1 MIRRLFAFSSFLV
14 FAATAIAQNATTSVR
29 GVVTD
34 PTGAVVSTASV
45 TITDVTSN
53 TSQTHPV
60 GKGGDYSFVEI
71 KPSTYTITATAAGFG
86 AVEKQT
92 QLLVSQP
99 ATIDFKL
106 SVGSAKETVEV
117 STSSTLNFTDATIG
131 NAISSEQ
138 LETMPID
145 ARNVADL
152 LSLQPG
158 VLYFGNNNSASNPA
172 ATTDSRLGAVAGARS
187 DQGNITLDGL
197 DDNDQT
203 FGYAFTGV
211 LRSTIDSTQEY
222 RVTTASAN
230 AEAGR
235 SSGAQVTLVT
245 KSGTNKFHGSAY
257 EYWRNRYFAANEWF
271 PKQTQALS
279 GTANKPPQ
287 LTRNTFGGTFGGP
300 ILKDKL
306 FFFFNYEGV
315 RTHESA
321 TVTQE
326 VPTDSYRAG
335 NIQYR
340 DTKGNIQSLTPAQIT
355 TLDQPCVANGV
366 CPKGPGPNTAILAY
380 FAQIPRA
387 NGTTLG
393 DGLNEGSFTFSS
405 PTPYTHN
412 TSIVKFDYTPT
423 ANHHI
428 FVRGN
433 LQKDV
438 ISGTQ
443 QFPGLPPSSATKDNT
458 KGIAV
463 GYTYIINP
471 RMVNDIRYGYTR
483 QGFGTSGQG
492 VGSYTDIRFIASPTG
507 ETRNSIRSVPINSI
521 NDNLNYTR
529 GNHSIQVGASWRLI
543 HNNSKTD
550 ANSFYGGST
559 NPLGLT
565 TNGLPDPS
573 TLSAT
578 IFPVSSGFTNNY
590 LTAYGNLVGA
600 LPAISQNINY
610 AVSSGGNTGTLLAV
624 GAPVVRAFVSNEF
637 EYFAQDSWRATPKL
651 TLTFGLRHSILQVPY
666 ESNGQSAAPTI
677 DTHAILTQ
685 RAAAAAAGQTYNPTI
700 AFAPNG
706 PVYGRPGY
714 WAKQKLN
721 IAPRFSVAYALN
733 SKTSIR
739 AGAGLYYDHFGQGII
754 NGFNQK
760 GSFGLASSL
769 SSALNVLSPETAP
782 RFVDRF
788 TLPNLPKVTPA
799 ATLNFP
805 YAPSSTGFLI
815 SSGIDNKIKTPY
827 SEVVNLSIQRALP
840 GGFTL
845 EAAYVGRFGRK
856 LVQQLD
862 LTTPTNLVDTKSGT
876 SYFQAGAQ
884 LAAAVDANGGSSKAT
899 NIATIPYFENIF
911 PQMANI
917 VIRNSKGVITYDGT
931 GKSATQNIY
940 TLEFAP
946 NRKIAGETQSTAD
959 IDNYCTYGCPA
970 NAPANRMFQG
980 QFSALYAQS
989 TIGTSS
995 YNAGQFVLRH
1005 PSSHGLQSDLSYTY
1019 GNSIDLGSDT
1029 ERDSLALGGVSS
1041 YITNAF
1047 NPAQSRGVSDF
1058 DTRHLITFTAS
1069 YSLPFGR
1076 GKAFGGKVNHFTD
1089 LAIGGWRLANIT
1101 RWTSGLPF
1109 SATEGGFTTDWEI
1122 ASFAVKTGSFNTGTT
1137 GDVNRVPYAIPK
1149 DVAAA
1154 ITNTVS
1160 NGGPY
1165 LRLPYPGE
1173 AGQRNNFRRDGYFG
1187 ADASVFKPFQITE
1200 YHSMQFAWEVFNVTN
1215 SVRFGS
1221 LASTN
1226 VTSGSFGRYS
1236 STLTTAR
1243 RQQFSLRYQF

>member
-1 MIRRLFAFSSFLV
+1 MFRKLIAICSFLV
-14 FAATAIAQNATTSVR
+14 FASAAIAQSATTSVR
-29 GVVTD
+29 GIVTD
-34 PTGAVVSTASV
+34 PTGAIVSTASV
-45 TITDVTSN
+45 TITDVTTK
-53 TSQTHPV
+53 TSQTHQV
-60 GKGGDYSFVEI
+60 GKNGEYSFVDVN
-71 KPSTYTITATAAGFG
+71 PSTYTITATATGFG
-86 AVEKQT
+86 TIEKKT
-92 QLLVSQP
+92 ELLVSQP

-106 SVGSAKETVEV
+106 KVGSTAETVEV
-117 STSSTLNFTDATIG
+117 NTSSTLNFTDATIG

-138 LETMPID
+138 IETMPID

-187 DQGNITLDGL
+187 DQGNVTLDGL

-211 LRSTIDSTQEY
+211 LRATIDSTQEY
-222 RVTTASAN
+222 RVTTANAN

-235 SSGAQVTLVT
+235 SSGAQVTLLT
-245 KSGTNKFHGSAY
+245 KTGTNQFHGSAY

-271 PKQTQALS
+271 PKQAQFNQ
-279 GTANKPPQ
+279 GIANKPPQ

-300 ILKDKL
+300 IVKDKL

-326 VPTDSYRAG
+326 VPTDAYRAG
-335 NIQYR
+335 NIQYK
-340 DTKGNIQSLTPAQIT
+340 DTKGNVQNLTPAQIA

-366 CPKGPGPNTAILAY
+366 CPKGPGANAAILAY
-380 FAQIPRA
+380 FAQLPHS
-387 NGTTLG
+387 NGLTLG

-412 TSIVKFDYTPT
+412 TSILKFDYTPT
-423 ANHHI
+423 AAHHI

-438 ISGTQ
+438 ISGAQ

-458 KGIAV
+458 KGIAA
-463 GYTYIINP
+463 GYTWVVNP

-492 VGSYTDIRFIASPTG
+492 VGSYTDIRFIASPTA

-529 GNHSIQVGASWRLI
+529 GNHSIQLGGSWRLI

-565 TNGLPDPS
+565 PNGLPDPS
-573 TLSAT
+573 TLNPGV
-578 IFPVSSGFTNNY
+578 IFPVSSGFANNY

-600 LPAISQNINY
+600 EPAVSQNINY
-610 AVSSGGNTGTLLAV
+610 SVSSNGLTGILLGV

-651 TLTFGLRHSILQVPY
+651 TITFGLRHSILQVPY
-666 ESNGQSAAPTI
+666 ESNGQSAAPTL
-677 DTHAILTQ
+677 DTHALLTQ
-685 RAAAAAAGQTYNPTI
+685 RAAAAANGQAYNPTI
-700 AFAPNG
+700 SFAPNG
-706 PVYGRPGY
+706 PVFGRPGY

-721 IAPRFSVAYALN
+721 IAPRVSFAYALD

-739 AGAGLYYDHFGQGII
+739 AGAGMYYDHFGQGII

-769 SSALNVLSPETAP
+769 SSPLNVLSTENAP

-788 TLPNLPKVTPA
+788 TLPALPTVTPA
-799 ATLNFP
+799 STLTFP

-827 SEVVNLSIQRALP
+827 SEVFNLSIQRALP
-840 GGFTL
+840 GGFTI
-845 EAAYVGRFGRK
+845 EASYVGRFGRK

-862 LTTPTNLVDTKSGT
+862 LATPVNLVDTKSGT
-876 SYFQAGAQ
+876 SYFQAGAA
-884 LAAAVDANGGSSKAT
+884 LAAAVDANGGSKT
-899 NIATIPYFENIF
+899 GTVATIPYFENIF

-917 VIRNSKGVITYDGT
+917 VLKNSKGVVTYDGT

-940 TLEFAP
+940 YLEFAP
-946 NRKIAGETQSTAD
+946 NRKVSGETQSTAD
-959 IDNYCTYGCPA
+959 IDNYCSYGCPA

-1005 PSSHGLQSDLSYTY
+1005 PTTHGLQMDLSYTL

-1047 NPAQSRGVSDF
+1047 NPGQSRGVSDF
-1058 DTRHLITFTAS
+1058 DTRHLITFAGS
-1069 YSLPFGR
+1069 YSL
-1076 GKAFGGKVNHFTD
+1076 AFGHGKKFGGSDGKLTE
-1089 LAIGGWRLANIT
+1089 LAIGGWRLASIT

-1109 SATEGGFTTDWEI
+1109 SVTEGGFTTDWEI
-1122 ASFAVKTGSFNTGTT
+1122 ASFGVKTGNFKSGTSADAT
-1137 GDVNRVPYAIPK
+1137 RVPYAFPQGI
-1149 DVAAA
+1149 AQA
-1154 ITNTVS
+1154 ITASVS
-1160 NGGPY
+1160 NGAPY
-1165 LRLPYPGE
+1165 ERLPYPGE

-1187 ADASVFKPFQITE
+1187 ADASLFKPFKVTE
-1200 YHSMQFAWEVFNVTN
+1200 HQSLQFAWEVFNISN
-1215 SVRFGS
+1215 SVRFGG

-1226 VTSGSFGRYS
+1226 MTSGSFGKYS